1 MFTRRR
7 PASPL
12 PPYTRAL
19 CGPTSY
25 MHCSPLKSSTLTL
38 ASIAGWRTG
47 PDAGTRS
54 PDSGLGGRCQHKGT
68 KPNNNYSPQ
77 RPPPLKVLGAYKKLL
92 LLKRGS
98 WPKLRG
104 PWSLGCASLPQPRRR
119 EGVCYDI
126 FLNKSPCDM
135 IF

>member
-1 MFTRRR
+1 MPTQGNETQQQLFTPEA
-7 PASPL
+7 PAL
-12 PPYTRAL
+12 E
-19 CGPTSY
+19 G
-25 MHCSPLKSSTLTL
+25 
-38 ASIAGWRTG
+38 AGR
-47 PDAGTRS
+47 
-54 PDSGLGGRCQHKGT
+54 LQ
-68 KPNNNYSPQ
+68 
-77 RPPPLKVLGAYKKLL
+77 KLL